1 MFKKLENNRPFI
13 KMAFQGFAGDG
24 KTYTAVQCAIGL
36 HKQIGSKKPIAIFD
50 TEKAS
55 KALIGVFAD
64 AGIECVV
71 DDEHRSLKALNE
83 AIAWCENGGADILV
97 IDSITHVWE
106 EYLQAYM
113 VQKRKTRLEFQ
124 DWGVI
129 KPQWKQQF
137 STPFVKAQIHIFFTG
152 RAGYEYETEKDE
164 QTGKREI
171 HKSGIKMK
179 AETETAFEP
188 DILVLMEK
196 HQDLLSDVKKITRV
210 ATVLKDRTTKVDG
223 KSITNPTYQDFK
235 PAFDV
240 FLNGTAKPDTMRE
253 ITDTFA
259 ENEERGF
266 AWKKE
271 REILIAEIEKT
282 FDYMKFGTTQE
293 AKSLKAA
300 VLNKI
305 FGYKSLDALD
315 AMTNEKLK
323 KGEELLRG
331 FAEDYISYMEICAA
345 SEVKPETAKIGEI
358 LDERIKNNGLI

>member
-36 HKQIGSKKPIAIFD
+36 HKQIKSQKPIAIFD
-50 TEKAS
+50 TEKAA
-55 KALIGVFAD
+55 KALVGVFSD

-83 AIAWCENGGADILV
+83 AIAWCEEGGADILV

-106 EYLQAYM
+106 EFLQAYM
-113 VQKRKTRLEFQ
+113 NQKKRTRLEFQ

-137 STPFVKAQIHIFFTG
+137 STPFVKAKIHIFFTG

-188 DILVLMEK
+188 DVLVLMEK
-196 HQDLLSDVKKITRV
+196 HQDVLGDTKKITRV
-210 ATVLKDRTTKVDG
+210 ATVLKDRTTRTDG
-223 KSITNPTYQDFK
+223 KVFINPTYADFK

-240 FLNGTAKPDTMRE
+240 FLNGQVKEDTMRE

-259 ENEERGF
+259 ENEERGH

-282 FDYMKFGTTQE
+282 FDYMKFGTAQSD
-293 AKSLKAA
+293 KQLKAA
-300 VLNKI
+300 ILKKI
-305 FGYKSLDALD
+305 FGFVSLDALEGI
-315 AMTNEKLK
+315 TNEKLK
-323 KGEELLRG
+323 KGEGLLKG

-345 SEVKPETAKIGEI
+345 SNEKPEATKIGEM
-358 LDERIKNNGLI
+358 LDYRIKNNGLI

>member
-36 HKQIGSKKPIAIFD
+36 HKQIKSQKPIAIFD
-50 TEKAS
+50 TEKAA
-55 KALIGVFAD
+55 KALVGVFSD

-106 EYLQAYM
+106 EFLQAYM
-113 VQKRKTRLEFQ
+113 TQKKRTRLEFQ

-137 STPFVKAQIHIFFTG
+137 STPFVKAKIHIFFTG

-188 DILVLMEK
+188 DVLVLMEK
-196 HQDLLSDVKKITRV
+196 HQDVLGDVKKITRV
-210 ATVLKDRTTKVDG
+210 ATVLKDRTTRTDG
-223 KSITNPTYQDFK
+223 KTFTNPTYEDFK

-240 FLNGTAKPDTMRE
+240 FLNGQVKEDSMRQ

-259 ENEERGF
+259 ENEERGH

-282 FDYMKFGTTQE
+282 FDYMKIGTTQE
-293 AKSLKAA
+293 AKALKAA
-300 VLNKI
+300 ILNKI
-305 FGYKSLDALD
+305 FDCKSTDALD
-315 AMTNEKLK
+315 AKTNEQLK
-323 KGEELLRG
+323 KGEGLLKG

-345 SEVKPETAKIGEI
+345 SNEKPENAKIAEI
-358 LDERIKNNGLI
+358 LSERIASNGLI

>member
-24 KTYTAVQCAIGL
+24 KTFTAVQCAIGL
-36 HKQIGSKKPIAIFD
+36 HKQIKSKLPIAIFD
-50 TEKAS
+50 TEKAA
-55 KALIGVFAD
+55 KALVGVFAD

-83 AIAWCENGGADILV
+83 AIAWCENGSADILV

-106 EYLQAYM
+106 EFLQAYM
-113 VQKRKTRLEFQ
+113 TQKRRTRLELQ

-129 KPQWKQQF
+129 KPQWKQHF
-137 STPFVKAQIHIFFTG
+137 STPFVKAKIHIFFTG
-152 RAGYEYETEKDE
+152 RAGYEYKTEKDE
-164 QTGKREI
+164 NGKREI

-188 DILVLMEK
+188 DVLVLMEK
-196 HQDLLSDVKKITRV
+196 HQDVLGDVKKITRV
-210 ATVLKDRTTKVDG
+210 ATVLKDRTTRTDG
-223 KSITNPTYQDFK
+223 KTFVNPTYEDFK

-240 FLNGTAKPDTMRE
+240 FLNGQVKEDSMRQ

-293 AKSLKAA
+293 AKALKAA
-300 VLNKI
+300 ILNKI
-305 FGYKSLDALD
+305 FGYKSLDALE

-323 KGEELLRG
+323 KGEELLKG
-331 FAEDYISYMEICAA
+331 FAEDYISYMELCAA
-345 SEVKPETAKIGEI
+345 SESKPENVKISEI
-358 LDERIKNNGLI
+358 LSERIANNGLI

>member
-36 HKQIGSKKPIAIFD
+36 HKQIGSKLPIAIFD
-50 TEKAS
+50 TEKAA
-55 KALIGVFAD
+55 KALVGVFAD

-106 EYLQAYM
+106 EFLKAYM
-113 VQKRKTRLEFQ
+113 DQKRRTRLEFQ

-137 STPFVKAQIHIFFTG
+137 STPFVKAKIHIFFTG

-188 DILVLMEK
+188 DVLVLMEK
-196 HQDLLSDVKKITRV
+196 HQDVLGDTKKITRV
-210 ATVLKDRTTKVDG
+210 ATVLKDRTTRTDG
-223 KSITNPTYQDFK
+223 KTFVNPTYADFK

-240 FLNGTAKPDTMRE
+240 FLNGQLKPDIMRE

-259 ENEERGF
+259 ENEERGA
-266 AWKKE
+266 AWKRE
-271 REILIAEIEKT
+271 RDVLLAEIEKT
-282 FDYMKFGTTQE
+282 FDYMKFGTTQD

-300 VLNKI
+300 ILNKI
-305 FGYKSLDALD
+305 FGAVSLDGLEAKS
-315 AMTNEKLK
+315 NEQLK
-323 KGEELLRG
+323 KGEAVLKG
-331 FAEDYISYMEICAA
+331 FAEDYISYIEICTA
-345 SEVKPETAKIGEI
+345 SKETPTTDHIKG
-358 LDERIKNNGLI
+358 LLVQRIEQPGLI

>member
-1 MFKKLENNRPFI
+1 LENNRPFI

-36 HKQIGSKKPIAIFD
+36 HKQIGSKLPIAIFD
-50 TEKAS
+50 TEKAA
-55 KALIGVFAD
+55 KALVGVFAD

-106 EYLQAYM
+106 EFLKAYM
-113 VQKRKTRLEFQ
+113 DQKRRTRLEFQ

-137 STPFVKAQIHIFFTG
+137 STPFVKAKIHIFFTG

-188 DILVLMEK
+188 DVLVLMEK
-196 HQDLLSDVKKITRV
+196 HQDVLGDTKKITRV
-210 ATVLKDRTTKVDG
+210 ATVLKDRTTRTDG
-223 KSITNPTYQDFK
+223 KTFVNPTYADFK
-235 PAFDV
+235 PAFSCWIRIPRV
-240 FLNGTAKPDTMRE
+240 LSVVCSALMWSKIIVHLFSPTGAGYYYQNSPCVSGAG
-253 ITDTFA
+253 ITSCKRSAANWHTFSKYSI
-259 ENEERGF
+259 NSSVDKSRVVGG
-266 AWKKE
+266 
-271 REILIAEIEKT
+271 RLI
-282 FDYMKFGTTQE
+282 TTPS
-293 AKSLKAA
+293 ASVTSLAGKNMSFNMPCTSSKCSLFPACKSLPR
-300 VLNKI
+300 LTNSSKI
-305 FGYKSLDALD
+305 
-315 AMTNEKLK
+315 
-323 KGEELLRG
+323 
-331 FAEDYISYMEICAA
+331 
-345 SEVKPETAKIGEI
+345 SETTTAQ
-358 LDERIKNNGLI
+358 

>member
-36 HKQIGSKKPIAIFD
+36 HKQIKSNLPIAIFD

-106 EYLQAYM
+106 EYLQTYM
-113 VQKRKTRLEFQ
+113 TQKRRTRLEFQ
-124 DWGVI
+124 DWSVI
-129 KPQWKQQF
+129 KPQWKKQF
-137 STPFVKAQIHIFFTG
+137 STTFVEAKVHIFFTG

-196 HQDLLSDVKKITRV
+196 HQDLLGEVKKITRV
-210 ATVLKDRTTKVDG
+210 ATVQKDRTTRTDG
-223 KSITNPTYQDFK
+223 KTFVNPTYEDFK

-240 FLNGTAKPDTMRE
+240 FLDGKFKANSMRE

-293 AKSLKAA
+293 AKALKAA
-300 VLNKI
+300 ILNKI
-305 FGYKSLDALD
+305 FGYKSLDALE

-323 KGEELLRG
+323 KGEELLKG
-331 FAEDYISYMEICAA
+331 FAEDYISYMELCAA
-345 SEVKPETAKIGEI
+345 SNEKPENAKISEI
-358 LDERIKNNGLI
+358 LSERIANNGLI

>member
-36 HKQIGSKKPIAIFD
+36 HKQIKSKKPIAIFD

-55 KALIGVFAD
+55 KALIGVFSD

-106 EYLQAYM
+106 EFLQSYM
-113 VQKRKTRLEFQ
+113 NQKRKTRLEFQ

-137 STPFVKAQIHIFFTG
+137 STPFVKANVHIFFTG

-196 HQDLLSDVKKITRV
+196 HQDLLGDVKKITRV

-223 KSITNPTYQDFK
+223 KTITNPTYQDFK
-235 PAFDV
+235 PAFDI

-282 FDYMKFGTTQE
+282 FDYMKFGTTQND
-293 AKSLKAA
+293 KQLKAA
-300 VLNKI
+300 ILKKI
-305 FGYKSLDALD
+305 FGFVSLDALD
-315 AMTNEKLK
+315 SITNEKLK
-323 KGEELLRG
+323 KGEGLLKG

-345 SEVKPETAKIGEI
+345 SEVKPEPAKIGEI
-358 LDERIKNNGLI
+358 LDDRIKNNGLI

>member
-50 TEKAS
+50 TEKAA
-55 KALIGVFAD
+55 KALIGVFSD

-113 VQKRKTRLEFQ
+113 VQKRRTRLEFQ

-164 QTGKREI
+164 NGKREI

-196 HQDLLSDVKKITRV
+196 HQDLLGDVKKITRV

-235 PAFDV
+235 PAFDI
-240 FLNGTAKPDTMRE
+240 FLSGTAKPDTMRE

-271 REILIAEIEKT
+271 REILIAEVEKT
-282 FDYMKFGTTQE
+282 FDYMKIGTTQE
-293 AKSLKAA
+293 AKALKAA
-300 VLNKI
+300 ILNKI
-305 FGYKSLDALD
+305 FECKSVDALD
-315 AMTNEKLK
+315 AKTNEQLK
-323 KGEELLRG
+323 KGEGLLKG
-331 FAEDYISYMEICAA
+331 FAEDYISYMEVCAA
-345 SEVKPETAKIGEI
+345 SNVKPETAEIGKI
-358 LDERIKNNGLI
+358 LDERMNNNGLI

>member
-1 MFKKLENNRPFI
+1 
-13 KMAFQGFAGDG
+13 
-24 KTYTAVQCAIGL
+24 
-36 HKQIGSKKPIAIFD
+36 
-50 TEKAS
+50 
-55 KALIGVFAD
+55 
-64 AGIECVV
+64 
-71 DDEHRSLKALNE
+71 
-83 AIAWCENGGADILV
+83 
-97 IDSITHVWE
+97 
-106 EYLQAYM
+106 
-113 VQKRKTRLEFQ
+113 
-124 DWGVI
+124 
-129 KPQWKQQF
+129 
-137 STPFVKAQIHIFFTG
+137 
-152 RAGYEYETEKDE
+152 
-164 QTGKREI
+164 
-171 HKSGIKMK
+171 MK

-196 HQDLLSDVKKITRV
+196 HQDLLGDVKKITRV

-240 FLNGTAKPDTMRE
+240 FLNGIAKPDTMRE